1 FSVTGVVASRWA
13 ETVTPPLTAADVPAE
28 ELGRR
33 AVDLLV
39 ERLDQPGAPARHHLL
54 TPPVSLR
61 ASTGPASGS
70 QRPGGAG
77 TAR

>member
-39 ERLDQPGAPARHHLL
+39 ERLDHPEAAPRHHLL
-54 TPPVSLR
+54 APPISLR
-61 ASTGPASGS
+61 SSTGPAG
-70 QRPGGAG
+70 PNP
-77 TAR
+77 